1 MPMGLCRAG
10 HPSGPTEGGCILSV
24 RARVYVSTVITAGL
38 GLLVAFAALRGDD
51 LVRHGGAAMWIL
63 LAAILVGELVPIK
76 LGPGRGEV
84 APSTT
89 FTFALLLSTGV
100 AAAALGQGIAS
111 AIADLLEGKRPSRS
125 AFNVAQYVIA
135 IAAAGA
141 VLVAAGVL
149 PHGHGFDPRDIPAII
164 GAGIVFFVVN
174 TWLVAGVVALTT
186 GTRLRDQVSSELMRQ
201 SATQGILIG
210 LAPLAVLALDSGP
223 MLLPLLALPMI
234 AVQRA
239 GRQAIIAERLALH
252 DALTGLPNRVLF
264 RMRTEQAIHAAAR
277 SGTGVAVMLLDLDRF
292 KEINDTLG
300 HHYGDEVLRQVGGRL
315 GGLIGEGD
323 VVARLG
329 GDEFAILLRAVET
342 PAAGVAVAAAARRA
356 IAKHFDVAGV
366 RVELGASVGI
376 AAYPEHGKDVDVLM
390 QRADVAM
397 YQAKEG
403 RTGIERYVPEL
414 DGNSVQRLALA
425 GDLRTALERDE
436 FVLHY
441 QPKVDLRTGAVMGS
455 EVLLRWAHPVHGWLG
470 PDEFIPLAEHT
481 GLIVPL
487 TNYVLDHALRQV
499 GAWRADG
506 LDVGVALN
514 LSARTLVE
522 RELPEQIEGRCARW
536 NVPTNRL
543 VLEITESMVVA
554 DPARALPVLAR
565 LHELGVEI
573 SVDDFGTGY
582 SSMAYLKRLPVREI
596 KIDRSFVMPMATD
609 ARDAAIVRC
618 TIDLARSLGLRV
630 VAEGVETPE
639 IRTQLTAMGCD
650 QGQGFSFS
658 RALPAAQFTAWLT
671 DRARRPLALSA

>member
-1 MPMGLCRAG
+1 MR
-10 HPSGPTEGGCILSV
+10 T
-24 RARVYVSTVITAGL
+24 RVYVTSVITAGL
-38 GLLVAFAALRGDD
+38 GLLVLFAFLYGPD
-51 LVRHGGAAMWIL
+51 LVRHGSLGLWIL
-63 LAAILVGELVPIK
+63 LAAVLVGELVPIK
-76 LGPGRGEV
+76 LGPGSGEV

-89 FTFALLLSTGV
+89 FTFALLLSSGV
-100 AAAALGQGIAS
+100 AAAALAQAIGS
-111 AIADLLEGKRPSRS
+111 VIADLIDGKRPSRS
-125 AFNVAQYVIA
+125 AFNVAQYVLA
-135 IAAAGA
+135 IGAAGG

-149 PHGHGFDPRDIPAII
+149 PHDHGFDPSDVPAIL
-164 GAGIVFFVVN
+164 GAGLVFFVVN
-174 TWLVAGVVALTT
+174 TWLVAGAIALTA
-186 GTRLRDQVSSELMRQ
+186 GTRLRDQISSELIRQ
-201 SATQGILIG
+201 SATEGILLG
-210 LAPLAVLALDSGP
+210 LAPLAVLALDAGT

-252 DALTGLPNRVLF
+252 DALTELPNRVLF
-264 RMRTEQAIHAAAR
+264 RTRTQHAIQGAGRAG
-277 SGTGVAVMLLDLDRF
+277 SGVAVMLLDLDRF

-300 HHYGDEVLRQVGGRL
+300 HHYGDEVLRQVGERL
-315 GGLIGEGD
+315 SGLLGED
-323 VVARLG
+323 DTVARLG
-329 GDEFAILLRAVET
+329 GDEFAILLRSVET
-342 PAAGVAVAAAARRA
+342 PAAGVAVAAAVRRA

-366 RVELGASVGI
+366 RLELGASVGI
-376 AAYPEHGKDVDVLM
+376 ASYPEHGHDVDVLM

-403 RTGIERYVPEL
+403 RTGVERYVPEL

-425 GDLRTALERDE
+425 GDLRAALDREE

-441 QPKVDLRTGAVMGS
+441 QPKLDLRTGRIMGA
-455 EVLLRWAHPVHGWLG
+455 EVLLRWAHPVHGWLP

-487 TNYVLDHALRQV
+487 THYVLDHALRQM

-506 LDVGVALN
+506 VDIGVAVN
-514 LSARTLVE
+514 LSARTLIE
-522 RELPEQIEGRCARW
+522 RELPDQIEAMCRRW
-536 NVPTNRL
+536 DVPTSRL

-554 DPARALPVLAR
+554 DPARALPILAR

-582 SSMAYLKRLPVREI
+582 SSMDYLKRLPVKEV

-630 VAEGVETPE
+630 VAEGVETADV
-639 IRTQLTAMGCD
+639 RARLTAMGCD

-658 RALPAAQFTAWLT
+658 RALPATQFTAWLT
-671 DRARRPLALSA
+671 GREREPLALSA

>member
-1 MPMGLCRAG
+1 
-10 HPSGPTEGGCILSV
+10 V
-24 RARVYVSTVITAGL
+24 RARVYVTSVTTTGL
-38 GLLVAFAALRGDD
+38 GLLMAFAALHGSH
-51 LVRHGGAAMWIL
+51 LVRHGGLGLWIL
-63 LAAILVGELVPIK
+63 LGAVLVGELVPIK
-76 LGPGRGEV
+76 LGPGSGEV

-89 FTFALLLSTGV
+89 FTFALLLSSGV
-100 AAAALGQGIAS
+100 AAAAIAS
-111 AIADLLEGKRPSRS
+111 ALASAVADLIDGKRPSRS
-125 AFNVAQYVIA
+125 AFNVAQYVLA
-135 IAAAGA
+135 IGAAGGI
-141 VLVAAGVL
+141 LVATGVL
-149 PHGHGFDPRDIPAII
+149 PHHHGFDPGDVPAILA
-164 GAGIVFFVVN
+164 AGLVFFLVN
-174 TWLVAGVVALTT
+174 TWLVAGAIALTA
-186 GTRLRDQVSSELMRQ
+186 GTRLRDQISSELIRQ
-201 SATQGILIG
+201 SATEGILLG
-210 LAPLAVLALDSGP
+210 LAPLAVLALDAGP

-264 RMRTEQAIHAAAR
+264 RTRTQHAIQVAGRAESR
-277 SGTGVAVMLLDLDRF
+277 VAVMLLDLDRF

-300 HHYGDEVLRQVGGRL
+300 HHYGDEVLRQVGERL
-315 GGLIGEGD
+315 SGLLGED
-323 VVARLG
+323 DTVARLG
-329 GDEFAILLRAVET
+329 GDEFAILLRSVET
-342 PAAGVAVAAAARRA
+342 PAAGVAVAAAVRRA

-366 RVELGASVGI
+366 RLELGASVGI
-376 AAYPEHGKDVDVLM
+376 ASYPEHGHDVDVLM

-403 RTGIERYVPEL
+403 RTGVERYVPEL

-425 GDLRTALERDE
+425 GDLRAALDREE

-441 QPKVDLRTGAVMGS
+441 QPKIDLRTGAVRGA
-455 EVLLRWAHPVHGWLG
+455 EVLLRWAHPVHGWLP

-487 TNYVLDHALRQV
+487 THYVLDHALRQM
-499 GAWRADG
+499 GGWRSDG
-506 LDVGVALN
+506 VDIGVAVN
-514 LSARTLVE
+514 LSARTLIE
-522 RELPEQIEGRCARW
+522 RELPDEIEAMCQRW
-536 NVPTNRL
+536 DVPTSRL

-554 DPARALPVLAR
+554 DPARALPILAR

-582 SSMAYLKRLPVREI
+582 SSMDYLKRLPVKEV

-630 VAEGVETPE
+630 VAEGVETPDV
-639 IRTQLTAMGCD
+639 RARLTSMGCD

-671 DRARRPLALSA
+671 EREREPLALSA